1 MAGLQA
7 YTDSGAAV
15 LTLTDSAGGNTLSAE
30 LLGQLQQ
37 ATDAAFADPGV
48 RVVVLRSDGADFC
61 LGMDLGS
68 FAAAGGDEEAARSG
82 SALYGR
88 LLWTLFSG
96 PKPVVSVV
104 RGRVKAGGV
113 GLVAASDV
121 VVAAPEARFQL
132 SEVYVGMI
140 PATVLPY
147 LLANR
152 MPLQKARYL
161 VLTAT
166 ELDGAAAQRVGLVDE
181 LVPSDELERAT
192 RGVIR
197 SVLRSSP
204 AALRLTKEFTAALAD
219 MDGQGRRQHAR
230 ETLEALLTDER
241 VAAGIAAFRAGE
253 LPEWFGR
260 FKPARPVAAPASEV
274 PRNATPNG
282 AAPPAADT
290 GDGAAKED
298 ERP

>member
-1 MAGLQA
+1 VPGLHA

-15 LTLTDSAGGNTLSAE
+15 LTLTDSAGGNTLTLALLEE
-30 LLGQLQQ
+30 LQR
-37 ATDAAFADPGV
+37 AVDAAFADPEA

-61 LGMDLGS
+61 LGMDLAS
-68 FAAAGGDEEAARSG
+68 FAAAGGDEEAARFG
-82 SALYGR
+82 SAAYGR

-121 VVAAPEARFQL
+121 VVAVPEARFQL

-147 LLANR
+147 LLGYR

-161 VLTAT
+161 VVTAK
-166 ELDGAAAQRVGLVDE
+166 ELEASEAHRIGLVDE
-181 LVPSDELERAT
+181 LVPPEELERAA
-192 RGVIR
+192 RGVVR

-204 AALRLTKEFTAALAD
+204 EALRHTKEFTAALGD
-219 MDGQGRRQHAR
+219 MDFQGRRRHAR

-241 VAAGIAAFRAGE
+241 IGRGITAFGSGE

-260 FKPARPVAAPASEV
+260 FKPAGPV
-274 PRNATPNG
+274 
-282 AAPPAADT
+282 AAPPAA
-290 GDGAAKED
+290 APKED
-298 ERP
+298 ERA